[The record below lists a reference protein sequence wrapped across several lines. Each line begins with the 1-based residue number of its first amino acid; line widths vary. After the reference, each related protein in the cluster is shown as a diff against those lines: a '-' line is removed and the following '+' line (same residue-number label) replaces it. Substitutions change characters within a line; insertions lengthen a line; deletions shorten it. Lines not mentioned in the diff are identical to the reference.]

1 MVRDIIKRMNS
12 YQFTRLVKGCVT
24 RKLKVL
30 FACSAVIPWNCEPNL
45 NIVISLSNMAN
56 VTRTPPPQKRNLNH
70 DEPEDS
76 STDEK
81 STQVD
86 KGQVDTLIGELKSY
100 NAELTPKRRGK
111 KKNADKVEVPLS
123 TLLSAI
129 EVLKKDLTR
138 EVKSVKTDVNRGLN
152 VIEGLKIEVNA
163 NSQKLD

>member
-1 MVRDIIKRMNS
+1 
-12 YQFTRLVKGCVT
+12 
-24 RKLKVL
+24 
-30 FACSAVIPWNCEPNL
+30 
-45 NIVISLSNMAN
+45 MAN
-56 VTRTPPPQKRNLNH
+56 VTRTPPPQKRNLNQ